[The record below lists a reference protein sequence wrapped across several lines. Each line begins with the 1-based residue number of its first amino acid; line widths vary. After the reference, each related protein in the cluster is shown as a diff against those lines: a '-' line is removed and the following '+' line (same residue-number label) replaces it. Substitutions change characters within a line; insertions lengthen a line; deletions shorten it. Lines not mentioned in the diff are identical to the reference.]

1 MRAWT
6 EDDSALTVAG
16 VSLGFRGGAL
26 DKDQRNPQDSPITF
40 GDGQTKGKN

>member
-26 DKDQRNPQDSPITF
+26 DKDQRNSQDSPITF